1 MLLSSASPALGTE
14 GQGYEKGSLGIL
26 KPRRGGAAGRFV
38 VDTVSLV
45 PVAPPNPRVPRTW
58 QSLSI
63 HPLASD
69 QICSQP
75 PLITM
80 AAFSSTIRYRS
91 VRSFDSLS
99 IL

>member
-1 MLLSSASPALGTE
+1 MRKDHLASLNPE
-14 GQGYEKGSLGIL
+14 G
-26 KPRRGGAAGRFV
+26 GGAAGRFM

-45 PVAPPNPRVPRTW
+45 PVAPPRNPRVPRTW

-80 AAFSSTIRYRS
+80 AANTLSTVLGICKC
-91 VRSFDSLS
+91 
-99 IL
+99 

>member
-26 KPRRGGAAGRFV
+26 KPRRGRGSRRFV

-45 PVAPPNPRVPRTW
+45 PVAPPRNPRVLRTW

-69 QICSQP
+69 QICSHP

-80 AAFSSTIRYRS
+80 AANTLSTVLGICKC
-91 VRSFDSLS
+91 
-99 IL
+99 